1 MFHINHRTER
11 TLTQTIL
18 PIIPEGATRINDVAA
33 VVKKDAL
40 WTYFVGMW
48 PIYSHVED
56 DQASF
61 RFIAAQL
68 IESGVCRQVEFA
80 RALGQSRKRLGRAA
94 TQLRERG
101 VASFFEKR
109 KGRSGGSVLTDER
122 LLEAQS
128 LLNQGYS
135 RSEVGRELE
144 VEYSTLSKALAD
156 GRLVTPQI
164 TSGMAKHS
172 TLSERT
178 QTDARMAQQMG
189 TACTRNME
197 RTEAAFGK
205 LNGAVS
211 EFEPCMDVPNAGV
224 LCAVPA
230 LLENGLLHKLESLGE
245 FKGYYTEVHVLMTLA
260 FMFLCRYR
268 NIEQLQGA
276 APGEFGRLMGLD
288 RIPEARTLRNKA
300 DLLAGDGE
308 AEKWSAQLTR
318 FWFEKYPHTTGFLYV
333 DGHVKVYGGKAGLPR
348 RYVSR
353 QRLCLSGISFYWVN
367 DALGQPFFVV
377 EKQIDRG
384 MLEALRTEIVPRLL
398 KDIPGQ
404 PGEEELAADPLLH
417 RFIIVFDR
425 EGYSPAF
432 FKQMWDDHRIACM
445 TYRKNKT
452 EDWPDAEFETI
463 ETTLLQGEPLEMEL
477 AERETLI
484 GSGGNAVAVKEIRRR
499 TETGRQ
505 TSIVTSARRLDARTV
520 APRMFARWG
529 QENFF
534 AYAMHHFGIDQLYAY
549 GLEAFPDPETVVNPE
564 WRRFDRQRRTEQG
577 KLAAACL
584 KLRQMD
590 AQKGA
595 DPQHKSHEKWQ
606 IKKADQLEEILCL
619 EEDIRATKETLKQIP
634 QHIAWAELPEKEQFK
649 QLPKSRRTLLN
660 TIGMI
665 CYRAETALAGIFRQP
680 AHMLSA
686 SRSLLQDLFVTPA
699 DLLPDPERK
708 ELHIQLHGAGKPR
721 WNRQLRVLLDL
732 LNETETVFPGTELKM
747 RFSSLSE
754 NPADAPDQGTP

>member
-1 MFHINHRTER
+1 M
-11 TLTQTIL
+11 
-18 PIIPEGATRINDVAA
+18 
-33 VVKKDAL
+33 
-40 WTYFVGMW
+40 
-48 PIYSHVED
+48 YSHAED

-68 IESGVCRQVEFA
+68 IDAGVCRQVEFA
-80 RALGQSRKRLGRAA
+80 RALGQSRKRLGRAVK
-94 TQLRERG
+94 QLRERG
-101 VASFFEKR
+101 VASFFIKR
-109 KGRSGGSVLTDER
+109 KGRSGGSVLTDAR
-122 LLEAQS
+122 LMEAQS

-135 RSEVGRELE
+135 RSEVGRELG
-144 VEYSTLSKALAD
+144 VEYSTLSKAVAD
-156 GRLVTPQI
+156 GRLVAPPATL
-164 TSGMAKHS
+164 GMAGQS

-178 QTDARMAQQMG
+178 RVDARMAEEMG
-189 TACTRNME
+189 TACTRSME
-197 RTEAAFGK
+197 RAEAAFGQ
-205 LNGAVS
+205 LNGVVS
-211 EFEPCMDVPNAGV
+211 EFAPCMDVPNGGV

-260 FMFLCRYR
+260 FMFLCRYK

-276 APGEFGRLMGLD
+276 APGEFGRLIGLD
-288 RIPEARTLRNKA
+288 RIPEARTLRCKA

-308 AEKWSAQLTR
+308 AEKWSAQLAR
-318 FWFEKYPHTTGFLYV
+318 FWFEKYPQTTGFLYV

-353 QRLCLSGISFYWVN
+353 QRLCLGGISFYWVN
-367 DALGQPFFVV
+367 DAVGQPFFVV

-398 KDIPGQ
+398 KDVPGQ
-404 PGEEELAADPLLH
+404 PDEKELAADPLLH

-432 FKQMWDDHRIACM
+432 FRQMWDEHRIACM

-452 EDWPDAEFETI
+452 EDWPEAEFETV
-463 ETTLLQGEPLEMEL
+463 ETRLPQGEPLEMEL
-477 AERETLI
+477 AERETII
-484 GSGGNAVAVKEIRRR
+484 GAGEDAVAVKEVRRH
-499 TETGRQ
+499 TESGRQ
-505 TSIVTSARRLDARTV
+505 TSIVTTARSLDARTV

-534 AYAMHHFGIDQLYAY
+534 AYAMHHFGIDQLNAY
-549 GLEAFPDPETVVNPE
+549 GLEAFPDPEKVVNPE
-564 WRRFDRQRRTEQG
+564 WRRLDRQRRTEQG

-606 IKKADQLEEILCL
+606 VKKADRLEEIACT
-619 EEDIRATKETLKQIP
+619 EEDIRATKEKLKQTP
-634 QHIAWAELPEKEQFK
+634 QHITWGELPEKEQFK

-665 CYRAETALAGIFRQP
+665 SYRSETALAGVLR
-680 AHMLSA
+680 HSTHSLSA
-686 SRSLLQDLFVTPA
+686 SRSLLQGLFVTPA
-699 DLLPDPERK
+699 DLRPDIERK
-708 ELHIQLHGAGKPR
+708 ELNIRLHGAGKPR
-721 WNRQLRVLLDL
+721 WNRQLRALLDL
-732 LNETETVFPGTELKM
+732 LNETETVFPGTELTMK
-747 RFSSLSE
+747 FSSLSE
-754 NPADAPDQGTP
+754 SPDGASDQGTP